1 MTDNSTEETLHPDM
15 PDMSCGLLPT
25 STVSMLC
32 MGYSQC
38 SYPCDSEEGGMC
50 AQYYHECYNMEAMM
64 NLDRNPN
71 CMDMEKGMVCMS
83 YGHCH
88 GDDWGVTEAPVVSTP
103 SNGSSDDSA
112 SVTLTVPLDVDLS
125 TVTPAELAGIKDAL
139 LKVAADLGGFLAS
152 DVERI
157 ELVQDGEVVTRR
169 RRATNSAI
177 TARIIFKDTATVDVA
192 AVVGSLNKAIAQDAV
207 TVTVTIGGEE
217 ITTKVVDLAVF
228 VRVENSDLL
237 NGLPW
242 LAGAMSAV
250 PLQSVLVCIPLMH
263 SLFF

>member
-1 MTDNSTEETLHPDM
+1 M
-15 PDMSCGLLPT
+15 
-25 STVSMLC
+25 
-32 MGYSQC
+32 
-38 SYPCDSEEGGMC
+38 
-50 AQYYHECYNMEAMM
+50 
-64 NLDRNPN
+64 
-71 CMDMEKGMVCMS
+71 
-83 YGHCH
+83 
-88 GDDWGVTEAPVVSTP
+88 
-103 SNGSSDDSA
+103 
-112 SVTLTVPLDVDLS
+112 TLTVPLDVDLS

-217 ITTKVVDLAVF
+217 ITAKVVDLAVF
-228 VRVENSDLL
+228 VENSDLL
-237 NGLPW
+237 NGLP